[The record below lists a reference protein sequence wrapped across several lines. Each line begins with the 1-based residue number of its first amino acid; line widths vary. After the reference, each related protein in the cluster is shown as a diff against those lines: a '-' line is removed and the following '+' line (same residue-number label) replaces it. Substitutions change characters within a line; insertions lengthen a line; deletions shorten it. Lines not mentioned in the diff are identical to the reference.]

1 MKAHQKCF
9 SLRKGDKLAN
19 RFILVANLE
28 AKDGGKAIV
37 AGSERVIAARLADAK
52 FFFDQDRKVMLPD
65 RVPKLKE
72 IVFHEKLGSQ
82 YDRIQRVR
90 LLAREIAPLVGADPD
105 LAERAAILSKAD
117 LVSLMVGEFPE
128 LQGVMGRYYALDEE
142 ENPDVADA
150 IAAHYKPLGP
160 SDEVPREPVA
170 IAVALADKLD
180 MLVGFWAIDEKPTGS
195 KDPYALRRAALGVI
209 RTVLENRL
217 RLKLSTLYETALL
230 NFASRAVHSL
240 EKAEQILRGSDIFYY
255 EWHELA
261 KETPFSPFLNY
272 DGLMDKYSERIY
284 QNDPI
289 KTDSELIKPAIATLL
304 ERTEGL
310 EGYLSAMKIA
320 AGNFPE
326 AGKEVPSSVSAALPA
341 LRKAYLQS
349 AFNEFS
355 RQRLEFDADRLK
367 VHLREQ
373 GARHDLVD
381 AVFALGGD
389 DLLMIVRRVEALGR
403 FLDTEDGEHLLT
415 GTKRAINILRIEEKK
430 CGVAYDQAPDPN
442 LLKRP
447 EEKALAKAVDEV
459 EKAAASAAARED
471 FAAAM
476 MAMAKL
482 RAPVDEFF
490 DHVTVNATEPDLRT
504 NRLRLLNRIRA
515 TTLTVADFSKIE
527 G

>member
-1 MKAHQKCF
+1 
-9 SLRKGDKLAN
+9 
-19 RFILVANLE
+19 
-28 AKDGGKAIV
+28 
-37 AGSERVIAARLADAK
+37 VIAARLADAK

-90 LLAREIAPLVGADPD
+90 LLAREIAQLVGADPD

-209 RTVLENRL
+209 RIVLENTSRVHL
-217 RLKLSTLYETALL
+217 TDLL
-230 NFASRAVHSL
+230 
-240 EKAEQILRGSDIFYY
+240 
-255 EWHELA
+255 EWHAAKVDQALA
-261 KETPFSPFLNY
+261 ANRR
-272 DGLMDKYSERIY
+272 G
-284 QNDPI
+284 
-289 KTDSELIKPAIATLL
+289 AIVYGSVNRAGRQVRTNTVDLL
-304 ERTEGL
+304 
-310 EGYLSAMKIA
+310 
-320 AGNFPE
+320 
-326 AGKEVPSSVSAALPA
+326 
-341 LRKAYLQS
+341 
-349 AFNEFS
+349 AFF
-355 RQRLEFDADRLK
+355 ADRLK

-403 FLDTEDGEHLLT
+403 FLDTEDGANLLV

-430 CGVAYDQAPDPN
+430 EGVTYDQAPGPN
-442 LLKRP
+442 LFKRL
-447 EEKALAKAVDEV
+447 EEKSLAKAVDAV
-459 EKAAASAAARED
+459 EQAAAAAVARED

-476 MAMAKL
+476 TEMAKL